1 MQNRRIRN
9 IEIFEDSVELM
20 NENTALQRAIEA
32 SIMNQR
38 LYLET
43 ETAAVSVP
51 HKKKKNVE
59 TVISQKRSFE
69 AASKYARAG
78 KKVCVLNFASA
89 VNPGGGV
96 TQGASAQEE
105 CLCRCST
112 LYPCLNIEEMWK
124 KFYEPHRAV
133 RNPLY
138 NDDCLYTP
146 DVVVFKSDTAFPERM
161 KEQDW
166 YQVDVLTCAAPNLRE
181 AMVEFV
187 NSDTM
192 KKSGKFENG
201 RLYQLFSQRIERIF
215 RIAAAN
221 GAEILILGAFGCG
234 AFCNPPE
241 VVAKAFKAVQEKY
254 ASYFETIEYA
264 VFCGRYETENYQVFR
279 KVLEKENKKEE
290 TCDLSRFLE
299 AHERD
304 YQSAL
309 NELRA
314 GNKQTHWMWY
324 IFPQIAGLGRSSMSQ
339 FYSIADL
346 NEARAYLEN
355 PVLGAH
361 TLELC
366 QVLLALDTNNPVEV
380 FHWPDTLKFKSCM
393 TLFEKADP
401 NQKVFG
407 MLLDKFFGGKRDRG
421 TLERL

>member
-20 NENTALQRAIEA
+20 NENTVLQRCIEA
-32 SIMNQR
+32 SITKQR

-43 ETAAVSVP
+43 EAAEVSIP
-51 HKKKKNVE
+51 RKKEKHAK

-124 KFYEPHRAV
+124 KFYGPHRVAE
-133 RNPLY
+133 NPLY
-138 NDDCLYTP
+138 NDDCLYSP
-146 DVVVFKSDTAFPERM
+146 GVVVFKSDTAFPERM

-215 RIAAAN
+215 RIAAVN
-221 GAEILILGAFGCG
+221 GAEILVLGAFGCG

-241 VVAKAFKAVQEKY
+241 TVARVFRDVQKKY
-254 ASYFETIEYA
+254 DPYFETIEYA
-264 VFCGRYETENYQVFR
+264 VFCSEYDTKNYTAFYRVF
-279 KVLEKENKKEE
+279 KEQKKENIFSGLVKKIHNG
-290 TCDLSRFLE
+290 C
-299 AHERD
+299 
-304 YQSAL
+304 
-309 NELRA
+309 
-314 GNKQTHWMWY
+314 
-324 IFPQIAGLGRSSMSQ
+324 
-339 FYSIADL
+339 
-346 NEARAYLEN
+346 
-355 PVLGAH
+355 
-361 TLELC
+361 
-366 QVLLALDTNNPVEV
+366 
-380 FHWPDTLKFKSCM
+380 
-393 TLFEKADP
+393 
-401 NQKVFG
+401 
-407 MLLDKFFGGKRDRG
+407 
-421 TLERL
+421 

>member
-1 MQNRRIRN
+1 MQNKRIRN

-20 NENTALQRAIEA
+20 NENTVLQRCIEA
-32 SIMNQR
+32 SITNQR

-43 ETAAVSVP
+43 EAAAVLVP
-51 HKKKKNVE
+51 RKKEKHAK

-69 AASKYARAG
+69 AASKYARTG
-78 KKVCVLNFASA
+78 KKVCVLNFASP

-124 KFYEPHRAV
+124 KFYEPHRAAG
-133 RNPLY
+133 NPLY

-146 DVVVFKSDTAFPERM
+146 GVVVFKSDVCFPERM
-161 KEQDW
+161 EEQDW

-187 NSDTM
+187 NSDTR
-192 KKSGKFENG
+192 KKSGKFGNG
-201 RLYQLFSQRIERIF
+201 RLYQLFLQRIERIF

-221 GAEILILGAFGCG
+221 EAEILILGAFGCG

-254 ASYFETIEYA
+254 TSYFETIEYA

-279 KVLEKENKKEE
+279 KVLEKEE

-299 AHERD
+299 AHDRD

-407 MLLDKFFGGKRDRG
+407 MLLDKFFDGKRDRE

>member
-1 MQNRRIRN
+1 MQNKRIRN

-20 NENTALQRAIEA
+20 NENTVLQRCIEA
-32 SIMNQR
+32 SITNQR
-38 LYLET
+38 VYLET
-43 ETAAVSVP
+43 EAAAVSVP

-112 LYPCLNIEEMWK
+112 LYPCLNIEEIWK
-124 KFYEPHRAV
+124 KFYGPHRAAG
-133 RNPLY
+133 NPLY

-146 DVVVFKSDTAFPERM
+146 GVVVFKSDVSFPERM
-161 KEQDW
+161 EEQDW

-215 RIAAAN
+215 RIAAVN
-221 GAEILILGAFGCG
+221 GAEILVLGAFGCG

-241 VVAKAFKAVQEKY
+241 TVARVFRDVQKKY
-254 ASYFETIEYA
+254 DPYFETIEYA
-264 VFCGRYETENYQVFR
+264 VFCSEYDIKNYTAFYRVF
-279 KVLEKENKKEE
+279 KEQKKENIFSGLVKKIHNG
-290 TCDLSRFLE
+290 C
-299 AHERD
+299 
-304 YQSAL
+304 
-309 NELRA
+309 
-314 GNKQTHWMWY
+314 
-324 IFPQIAGLGRSSMSQ
+324 
-339 FYSIADL
+339 
-346 NEARAYLEN
+346 
-355 PVLGAH
+355 
-361 TLELC
+361 
-366 QVLLALDTNNPVEV
+366 
-380 FHWPDTLKFKSCM
+380 
-393 TLFEKADP
+393 
-401 NQKVFG
+401 
-407 MLLDKFFGGKRDRG
+407 
-421 TLERL
+421 

>member
-1 MQNRRIRN
+1 MQNKRMKN
-9 IEIFEDSVELM
+9 VEIFEDSVALM
-20 NENTALQRAIEA
+20 NENENLQRSIEA
-32 SIMNQR
+32 SISKQR
-38 LYLET
+38 LYLEAEEVGVRRKVKSNT
-43 ETAAVSVP
+43 KTVVS
-51 HKKKKNVE
+51 K
-59 TVISQKRSFE
+59 KRSFE
-69 AASKYARAG
+69 AAAEYARDG
-78 KKVCVLNFASA
+78 KKVCVLNFASST
-89 VNPGGGV
+89 NPGGGV
-96 TQGASAQEE
+96 TRGSSAQEE

-112 LYPCLNIEEMWK
+112 LYPCLNTEKMWDA
-124 KFYEPHRAV
+124 FYGPHRAAG
-133 RNPLY
+133 NPLY

-146 DVVVFKSDTAFPERM
+146 GVVVFKSDVSFPERM
-161 KEQDW
+161 EEADW
-166 YQVDVLTCAAPNLRE
+166 YQVDVITCAAPNLRSVPSNFMNPCAGE
-181 AMVEFV
+181 TPAEI
-187 NSDTM
+187 
-192 KKSGKFENG
+192 ENEK
-201 RLYQLFSQRIERIF
+201 LYKLHQQRIERIF

-254 ASYFETIEYA
+254 ASYFEMIEYA

-279 KVLEKENKKEE
+279 KVFEKENKKEE

-407 MLLDKFFGGKRDRG
+407 MLLDKFFGGKRDRE

>member
-1 MQNRRIRN
+1 MQNKRIRN

-20 NENTALQRAIEA
+20 NENTVLQRCIEA
-32 SIMNQR
+32 SITNQR
-38 LYLET
+38 VYLET
-43 ETAAVSVP
+43 EAAAVSVP
-51 HKKKKNVE
+51 HKKKKNAE

-96 TQGASAQEE
+96 TQGASAQKE

-124 KFYEPHRAV
+124 KFYGPHRVAE
-133 RNPLY
+133 NPLY

-146 DVVVFKSDTAFPERM
+146 GVVVFKSDTAFPERM

-215 RIAAAN
+215 RIAAVN
-221 GAEILILGAFGCG
+221 GAEILVLGAFGCG

-241 VVAKAFKAVQEKY
+241 TVARVFRDVQKKY
-254 ASYFETIEYA
+254 DPYFETIEYA
-264 VFCGRYETENYQVFR
+264 VFCSEYDTKNYTAFYRVF
-279 KVLEKENKKEE
+279 KEQKKENIFSGLVKKIHNG
-290 TCDLSRFLE
+290 C
-299 AHERD
+299 
-304 YQSAL
+304 
-309 NELRA
+309 
-314 GNKQTHWMWY
+314 
-324 IFPQIAGLGRSSMSQ
+324 
-339 FYSIADL
+339 
-346 NEARAYLEN
+346 
-355 PVLGAH
+355 
-361 TLELC
+361 
-366 QVLLALDTNNPVEV
+366 
-380 FHWPDTLKFKSCM
+380 
-393 TLFEKADP
+393 
-401 NQKVFG
+401 
-407 MLLDKFFGGKRDRG
+407 
-421 TLERL
+421 